1 MQVPS
6 SFSGEIEFAQLDLA
20 TNATL
25 QCACNMGIQ
34 EELRKTTVG
43 PLPRSVSIDVIDAGD
58 VAWRLLDIKYDGN
71 SSVAWLALAASNG
84 TRSDPIRLDM
94 NASGLAER
102 GGDQGYEAS
111 VVLELIG
118 DDFAARSVTIPVA
131 VPVSDLPFLYQI
143 HSSCIRFTV
152 PDSDSLS

>member
-1 MQVPS
+1 MQCDPTHESPLLCNAIPLMS
-6 SFSGEIEFAQLDLA
+6 SLALNAAQLMKECVNINKSLSSLEQVMLA
-20 TNATL
+20 L
-25 QCACNMGIQ
+25 Q

-102 GGDQGYEAS
+102 GGDQWPG
-111 VVLELIG
+111 
-118 DDFAARSVTIPVA
+118 PVA
-131 VPVSDLPFLYQI
+131 RT
-143 HSSCIRFTV
+143 SSQ
-152 PDSDSLS
+152 DQ